1 MEEVLMKK
9 SGLPTN
15 VNIPRNL
22 SELQFK
28 YTHHQGS
35 NSHNTHMLTAT
46 NQEGHQV
53 GSLSWGARSGEAYSI
68 NTDNHYRGLGVAT
81 TIWEKAQKLAS
92 DTGIASPKHSKGRT
106 RKGDAWAH
114 AVGGEVPPLKGGKHI
129 NDLG

>member
-1 MEEVLMKK
+1 MKK

-22 SELQFK
+22 SDIQFR
-28 YTHHQGS
+28 YARHSYNTV
-35 NSHNTHMLTAT
+35 NTHTLAAVKPDGDRIGSIAWGGRTGEVFSVSTAH
-46 NQEGHQV
+46 E
-53 GSLSWGARSGEAYSI
+53 
-68 NTDNHYRGLGVAT
+68 YRGLGIAT
-81 TIWEKAQKLAS
+81 TLWEKANKLAS

-114 AVGGEVPPLKGGKHI
+114 AVGGKVPPLKGGKHI